1 MVGVV
6 TTGSVGVLVGV
17 TVVLGWECEATGFV
31 NVQEMAFEFG
41 EWWQSFVIQFCSTYV
56 GVEALIGCGVEG
68 VIASTTNG
76 AFDEF
81 GVGVGDSSMIA
92 VARKDADAVKVRG
105 GDFMMWLFDRTK
117 GFASSLDVIRS

>member
-1 MVGVV
+1 
-6 TTGSVGVLVGV
+6 
-17 TVVLGWECEATGFV
+17 
-31 NVQEMAFEFG
+31 
-41 EWWQSFVIQFCSTYV
+41 
-56 GVEALIGCGVEG
+56 LIRCGVKG

-105 GDFMMWLFDRTK
+105 GDFVMWLFDGTK